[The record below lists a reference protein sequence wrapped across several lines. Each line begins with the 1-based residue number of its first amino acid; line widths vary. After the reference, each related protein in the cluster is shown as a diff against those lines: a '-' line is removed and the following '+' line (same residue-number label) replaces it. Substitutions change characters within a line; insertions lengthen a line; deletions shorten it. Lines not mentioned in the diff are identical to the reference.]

1 MVAGSGCRVEIFLG
15 KGGAGKSTLAA
26 AAAFAR
32 AAAGEQVLLASIDQA
47 HSLAGILDLQIT
59 RKIGQPAT
67 IQRVKFGLDVL
78 EIDTLALLEDRYRSL
93 VKLAGVGKAL
103 GQVLPVT
110 ALDPRELA
118 GLPGVEPMLA
128 LAELAELVADDDW
141 DVVIIDCPA
150 TAEALSSLTAPEIML
165 GYLERM
171 WPHEQRASEGLSA
184 GLKTAMMVG
193 GVERMSSSV
202 EAVRGLLG
210 NPARTAVHLVTTA
223 DRVSLRELL
232 RTRST
237 LALAGMRVAEVLV
250 NKLVPEIAASDGGA
264 WLADRR
270 ARQLQVLDDISS
282 AVTEIP
288 VHPVDDLGIEPI
300 GQAALE
306 RLSAS
311 LAGERAAPVEKQGR
325 PSSGELRI
333 FLPVADPTSVTLA
346 RISSDLIVG
355 ADGARRRIVLEPDL
369 RACSVVGAEFDGQFL
384 VVKFA
389 P

>member
-1 MVAGSGCRVEIFLG
+1 MLASGCRVEIFLG

-32 AAAGEQVLLASIDQA
+32 AAAGEHVLLASIDQA
-47 HSLAGILDLQIT
+47 HSLGEILDLRIS
-59 RKIGQPAT
+59 RKAGQPGT
-67 IQRVKFGLDVL
+67 IHRVKFGLDVL
-78 EIDTLALLEDRYRSL
+78 EIDTLALLEDRYRKL
-93 VKLAGVGKAL
+93 VKLAGVGQAL

-128 LAELAELVADDDW
+128 LTELAELVADDDW

-150 TAEALSSLTAPEIML
+150 TAEALSSLTAPEMIL

-171 WPHEQRASEGLSA
+171 WPHDQRASEGLSA
-184 GLKTAMMVG
+184 GLRTAMMVG
-193 GVERMSSSV
+193 GVERVSSSV

-210 NPARTAVHLVTTA
+210 NPSRTAVHLVTTP
-223 DRVSLRELL
+223 DRVSLPELL

-250 NKLVPEIAASDGGA
+250 NKVVPLSATSEGGP

-270 ARQLQVLDDISS
+270 AQQLQVLGDIRA
-282 AVTEIP
+282 AVIETP
-288 VHPVDDLGIEPI
+288 VHLVDDLGIEPI
-300 GQAALE
+300 GPAALE

-311 LAGERAAPVEKQGR
+311 LAGDKTDRVDHDTAN
-325 PSSGELRI
+325 SGELRI

-346 RISSDLIVG
+346 RINSDLIVG
-355 ADGARRRIVLEPDL
+355 ADGARRRITLEPEL

-389 P
+389 N